1 MSFFNG
7 ITDLNTGTLNVGGTS
22 NMSGTVNI
30 AGNLNTIGLDNCND
44 LLVNNSAT
52 IGALPSS
59 TKHYQYSLNGTP
71 NMVGLPSPSNLDLDG
86 VIPPVSSANPNQQLP
101 YSSFPPQ

>member
-1 MSFFNG
+1 MYIYILMSFFNG

-59 TKHYQYSLNGTP
+59 TVGFYGATGISRQSLA
-71 NMVGLPSPSNLDLDG
+71 
-86 VIPPVSSANPNQQLP
+86 SSATTGQIVDALAALGLVKKV
-101 YSSFPPQ
+101 